1 MGSIWRLVRPLRHPV
16 RPLRHQYSHYGTY
29 GTAING
35 RAVDPEHNRTYC
47 SYCCVTYTPRVT
59 GTSPIPIK
67 TARPVV
73 STEPKTMQSTT
84 LPYMALPDPAPAMP
98 YTAMLSMALP
108 YSAMPSVMSARPCP
122 MGYYGQGNQFPLM
135 PNPNW
140 MSEREQLLQ
149 HQLLQEL
156 Q

>member
-1 MGSIWRLVRPLRHPV
+1 M
-16 RPLRHQYSHYGTY
+16 
-29 GTAING
+29 
-35 RAVDPEHNRTYC
+35 
-47 SYCCVTYTPRVT
+47 
-59 GTSPIPIK
+59 
-67 TARPVV
+67 ARPVV
-73 STEPKTMQSTT
+73 STEQKTMQYTA
-84 LPYMALPDPAPAMP
+84 LPYTALPDPAPATP
-98 YTAMLSMALP
+98 YTAMLSTALP
-108 YSAMPSVMSARPCP
+108 YSAMPSVMSARPYP